1 MIKNESFKKNL
12 IQINDDKYCSNK
24 KYKLINQNI
33 KKNIIQLPIDYNKSN
48 IFSHNKNN
56 NSFISRNILNI
67 SSKKIIQKNAS
78 IDYNNQFSSLE
89 KINISKYLN
98 KSIKIKKKLIN
109 QSSYNSRN
117 STLRTTKKSFE
128 RIPKIKND
136 ANTYAKSIND
146 KQLSMESIKNDK
158 TLLNKTLKNFIMD
171 KDYKNKD
178 NKTIKI
184 FQYRKKIKGINSSF
198 SQDSIY
204 NFDKKLYNDFAS
216 KNFLYNDSMF
226 KVPKEMNSSKL
237 ERVKKNNKDSIKKC
251 IRLKEMKN
259 CKKILKYKYIINP
272 NFSNERIN
280 IKEFSKK
287 IEKIGEKTDKDI
299 DKIVNSKTINF
310 FSILERSKFNNNNHN
325 FNFEVKISNMKET
338 SEKDYK
344 NVINEKIFNNIIQL
358 LDIVREEADKIKEDK
373 IIQKLKEKQE
383 NQLNTK
389 KPLLE
394 RFKNIIIKISS
405 FLKTRNISE
414 SELRNYKLIDQS
426 FSYPETSEL
435 INAIKIKN
443 LDLCYH
449 IIDNHKYIVL
459 DFDYFYLTPLHW
471 AVKYNFYKF
480 LPTLLDYGSPLDTCC
495 FSGETPLHISIKNN
509 YYDCVC
515 ILLYYLASPFIKD
528 KNGKKPIDLTND
540 YDMKYLLKKIMEL
553 HYSSYFQKTS
563 TQYLYIQ
570 SGLWAFIKEKFSHKL
585 QKEVMD
591 YFNIKRITDIFTLRY

>member
-1 MIKNESFKKNL
+1 
-12 IQINDDKYCSNK
+12 
-24 KYKLINQNI
+24 
-33 KKNIIQLPIDYNKSN
+33 
-48 IFSHNKNN
+48 
-56 NSFISRNILNI
+56 
-67 SSKKIIQKNAS
+67 
-78 IDYNNQFSSLE
+78 
-89 KINISKYLN
+89 
-98 KSIKIKKKLIN
+98 
-109 QSSYNSRN
+109 
-117 STLRTTKKSFE
+117 
-128 RIPKIKND
+128 
-136 ANTYAKSIND
+136 
-146 KQLSMESIKNDK
+146 MESIKNDK

-204 NFDKKLYNDFAS
+204 NFDKKLYNNFAS

-226 KVPKEMNSSKL
+226 KDPKEMNSSKL
-237 ERVKKNNKDSIKKC
+237 ERVKKKC

-299 DKIVNSKTINF
+299 DKIVYSKTINF

-358 LDIVREEADKIKEDK
+358 LETVREEADKKKEDK

-383 NQLNTK
+383 NKLNTK

-394 RFKNIIIKISS
+394 RFKNIIMKISS

-443 LDLCYH
+443 LDL
-449 IIDNHKYIVL
+449 
-459 DFDYFYLTPLHW
+459 
-471 AVKYNFYKF
+471 
-480 LPTLLDYGSPLDTCC
+480 
-495 FSGETPLHISIKNN
+495 E
-509 YYDCVC
+509 
-515 ILLYYLASPFIKD
+515 
-528 KNGKKPIDLTND
+528 
-540 YDMKYLLKKIMEL
+540 
-553 HYSSYFQKTS
+553 
-563 TQYLYIQ
+563 
-570 SGLWAFIKEKFSHKL
+570 
-585 QKEVMD
+585 
-591 YFNIKRITDIFTLRY
+591 R

>member
-1 MIKNESFKKNL
+1 
-12 IQINDDKYCSNK
+12 
-24 KYKLINQNI
+24 
-33 KKNIIQLPIDYNKSN
+33 
-48 IFSHNKNN
+48 
-56 NSFISRNILNI
+56 
-67 SSKKIIQKNAS
+67 
-78 IDYNNQFSSLE
+78 
-89 KINISKYLN
+89 
-98 KSIKIKKKLIN
+98 
-109 QSSYNSRN
+109 
-117 STLRTTKKSFE
+117 
-128 RIPKIKND
+128 
-136 ANTYAKSIND
+136 
-146 KQLSMESIKNDK
+146 
-158 TLLNKTLKNFIMD
+158 MD

-509 YYDCVC
+509 Y
-515 ILLYYLASPFIKD
+515 L
-528 KNGKKPIDLTND
+528 
-540 YDMKYLLKKIMEL
+540 
-553 HYSSYFQKTS
+553 
-563 TQYLYIQ
+563 
-570 SGLWAFIKEKFSHKL
+570 
-585 QKEVMD
+585 
-591 YFNIKRITDIFTLRY
+591 